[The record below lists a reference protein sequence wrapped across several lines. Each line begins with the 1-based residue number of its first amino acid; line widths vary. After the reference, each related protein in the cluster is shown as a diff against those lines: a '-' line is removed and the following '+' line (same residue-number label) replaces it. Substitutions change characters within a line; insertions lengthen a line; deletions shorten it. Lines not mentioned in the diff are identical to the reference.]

1 MFFLLAPTIHMRRLC
16 GAAFLSFSMSCPSIS
31 LAQSSNAIEPDGDLV
46 QLMECFAEL
55 HKSPAVVAMLK
66 VLPIDIGR
74 ASDLELLANKK
85 KATSKEKVHLSTMVT
100 DWGKCLGL
108 ANQSR
113 RKSTPTEIAD
123 LYVEYWIDTKAL
135 LADLYA
141 GSATYGDVAKAR
153 VKLEASYATKVQQK
167 VDALIQ
173 QQAQNEQARQVAES
187 QRQYAESQVRNAEAQ
202 RQQQLEAELQ
212 RQRVAQ
218 QQLEQQ
224 QAQLLLL
231 QRQQRQAESAAAFN
245 NGMMLLQAAQPKLNP
260 SPPRPSINCQSH
272 TLQHLTASE

>member
-1 MFFLLAPTIHMRRLC
+1 MY
-16 GAAFLSFSMSCPSIS
+16 LSLSG
-31 LAQSSNAIEPDGDLV
+31 LWTYT
-46 QLMECFAEL
+46 
-55 HKSPAVVAMLK
+55 
-66 VLPIDIGR
+66 
-74 ASDLELLANKK
+74 
-85 KATSKEKVHLSTMVT
+85 TSWDT
-100 DWGKCLGL
+100 
-108 ANQSR
+108 
-113 RKSTPTEIAD
+113 
-123 LYVEYWIDTKAL
+123 TKAL

-245 NGMMLLQAAQPKLNP
+245 NGMLRILPDCRQEYGNQAMSFRHCIRFN
-260 SPPRPSINCQSH
+260 
-272 TLQHLTASE
+272 ASTRQL